1 MRILLV
7 TTLLLVPALA
17 AADRPA
23 PSAPSAKAPPAAAAP
38 RATDVSQMR
47 NDDCAR
53 ARKANK
59 PCVLNID
66 DGSEIEG
73 NAPTAGG
80 SAIGVVSFTKPT
92 SLIRI
97 RRDFITEILKSAEDL
112 D

>member
-1 MRILLV
+1 MH
-7 TTLLLVPALA
+7 
-17 AADRPA
+17 
-23 PSAPSAKAPPAAAAP
+23 
-38 RATDVSQMR
+38 

-59 PCVLNID
+59 PCVLSIE
-66 DGSEIEG
+66 DGDSIEG

-80 SAIGVVSFTKPT
+80 QAIGIISFTKAT

-97 RRDFITEILKSAEDL
+97 RRDFITEILKSAEDI

>member
-1 MRILLV
+1 MRTLLV
-7 TTLLLVPALA
+7 ATLLLAPALA
-17 AADRPA
+17 AADDPAPRPA
-23 PSAPSAKAPPAAAAP
+23 APHT
-38 RATDVSQMR
+38 TDVSAMR

-59 PCVLNID
+59 PCVLSID
-66 DGSEIEG
+66 DGDSIEG

-80 SAIGVVSFTKPT
+80 SAIGIIEFTKAK

-97 RRDFITEILKSAEDL
+97 RRDFITEILKSAEDI